1 MAASTTKASKTM
13 SIETTLSAGGWSSE
27 STFRKHYDLPVM
39 EYKGIDKALLSK

>member
-1 MAASTTKASKTM
+1 MAASTTEASKTM
-13 SIETTLSAGGWSSE
+13 SIETTLSAGGWSSG